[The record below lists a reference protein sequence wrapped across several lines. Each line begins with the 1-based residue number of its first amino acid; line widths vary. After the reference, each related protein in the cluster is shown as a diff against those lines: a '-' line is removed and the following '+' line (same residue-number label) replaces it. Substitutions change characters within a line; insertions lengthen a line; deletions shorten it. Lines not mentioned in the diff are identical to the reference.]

1 MSVQIELV
9 AAKSLEGKS
18 SAEKVSLVLGA
29 VKKDKIVVLETPLS
43 HQEEKMLIE
52 KTMQQV
58 SDKFSGIEI
67 STFGE
72 QNDDLKSRLVKMLG
86 GKTYGF
92 TVIGPSHLVKQIK
105 RDPDK
110 LNLFAGK

>member
-1 MSVQIELV
+1 MSVQIELI
-9 AAKSLEGKS
+9 ASKSLAGKS

-43 HQEEKMLIE
+43 RQEEKMLIE

-58 SDKFSGIEI
+58 SDKFAGIEI

-72 QNDDLKSRLVKMLG
+72 AADDLKAALIRLLG